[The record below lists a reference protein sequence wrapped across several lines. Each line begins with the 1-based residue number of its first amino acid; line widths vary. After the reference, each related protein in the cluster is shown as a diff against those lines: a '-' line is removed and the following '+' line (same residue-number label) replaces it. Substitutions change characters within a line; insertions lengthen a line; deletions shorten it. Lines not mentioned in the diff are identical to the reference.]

1 MLAGWAA
8 EMARIR
14 LETMLSDAQVA
25 QVLRDGESFAV
36 EFSESLTNTDKFG
49 EAICAFANDMTGSGN
64 PGYLLLGVGRD
75 GRPTGAT
82 IDERVLES
90 LASLRDNGNTL
101 PIPDMSV
108 YRATVDGRAVAVV
121 EVRPSTIPPVRYKQ
135 VVWIRT
141 GPSKDRASAEQER
154 RLEERRVDRART
166 WDARACEGA
175 GLEDLALEVFTQNY
189 LARAVSAEVLR
200 ENGRSVEEQLGSL
213 RLFHRKLGVPTN
225 AAVLLFGKDPL
236 YFVPGAYVQYVRYAG
251 EHKADEVE
259 QERRLSGDL
268 VFVLRELDALARAV
282 ARVRPVRRPDLSEDL
297 VADYPEVALHEIFVN
312 AVIHRNYEGSTTP
325 VLINH
330 FSDRMEVHNPG
341 SLYGDLTRE
350 EFPDG
355 TAYRNPVLAE
365 AAKVLGFANRFGRGI
380 ALANV
385 ALERNGNPKA
395 EFSLTSPNHLTV
407 TLWKRP

>member
-1 MLAGWAA
+1 MSDRMNHHTDGDCAPTWDLRACPSARLAD
-8 EMARIR
+8 
-14 LETMLSDAQVA
+14 L
-25 QVLRDGESFAV
+25 
-36 EFSESLTNTDKFG
+36 
-49 EAICAFANDMTGSGN
+49 
-64 PGYLLLGVGRD
+64 
-75 GRPTGAT
+75 
-82 IDERVLES
+82 
-90 LASLRDNGNTL
+90 
-101 PIPDMSV
+101 
-108 YRATVDGRAVAVV
+108 
-121 EVRPSTIPPVRYKQ
+121 
-135 VVWIRT
+135 
-141 GPSKDRASAEQER
+141 SAE
-154 RLEERRVDRART
+154 LF
-166 WDARACEGA
+166 
-175 GLEDLALEVFTQNY
+175 LLNY
-189 LARAVSAEVLR
+189 LPRAVSGEVLR

>member
-1 MLAGWAA
+1 
-8 EMARIR
+8 
-14 LETMLSDAQVA
+14 MLSDAQVA